1 MIFELHVA
9 IELAKSGDGLIVNA
23 AVIVDPSVQQ
33 IITNGCDQ
41 IFSWHAPMNKTCI
54 RNDCIEQST
63 NLDSH
68 QSNGVA
74 STVTEVLPHASPSE
88 PESLSCAVSCLNPWK
103 WSEQQS
109 DTANSYY
116 WHPLRHAAIV
126 AIESSADRDRRLFPD
141 LGDAEEKSFETS
153 QSSHVVAM
161 VKRQKTSVANDLI
174 LSHTKNHNDF
184 PLFSDYTF
192 LKVIG

>member
-1 MIFELHVA
+1 
-9 IELAKSGDGLIVNA
+9 
-23 AVIVDPSVQQ
+23 
-33 IITNGCDQ
+33 
-41 IFSWHAPMNKTCI
+41 MNKTCI

-74 STVTEVLPHASPSE
+74 SPVTEVLPNASPSE

-103 WSEQQS
+103 WSEQRS

-116 WHPLRHAAIV
+116 WHPLRHAAVV
-126 AIESSADRDRRLFPD
+126 AIESSADRDRRLFPG

-153 QSSHVVAM
+153 QSSHIVSM
-161 VKRQKTSVANDLI
+161 VKRQKTNVANV
-174 LSHTKNHNDF
+174 SCF
-184 PLFSDYTF
+184 RVLFFGQSCF
-192 LKVIG
+192 